1 MSTVDFTNLA
11 PNSESDQDYIPG
23 GNKEEEKE
31 QALPSL
37 RGKVEFKK
45 KHWIER
51 VFSDFRRSWPT
62 LFWNVIVPEA
72 GAIAFDNIS
81 ALVRDSLFGGSSV
94 PSSSRRR
101 KGYYNDMEYS
111 DYYDARN
118 GGKKGQ
124 TKNTNV
130 EKRSY
135 DEFIFTDRLDIE
147 DIIASLKKQAYR
159 EHKVS
164 VADLYSIVKKQLKQA
179 KYPPDII
186 ELLEKPE
193 YTDLSFGWYFE
204 DLQDARVEILGRDR
218 FCLDLPKAVAIK

>member
-11 PNSESDQDYIPG
+11 PAKEDQDYIPG
-23 GNKEEEKE
+23 ENKETEKE
-31 QALPSL
+31 SLPEL

-45 KHWIER
+45 KPWIQR
-51 VFSDFRRSWPT
+51 VFFDFKRSWPT
-62 LFWNVIVPEA
+62 LFWTVIVPEA

-81 ALVRDSLFGGSSV
+81 SLVRDSLFGGTSV

-118 GGKKGQ
+118 GKKSSRD
-124 TKNTNV
+124 V
-130 EKRSY
+130 HIEKRSY

-164 VADLYSIVKKQLKQA
+164 VADLYSIIKKQLKQA
-179 KYPPDII
+179 KYPAEII
-186 ELLEKPE
+186 EMLEKPE

-204 DLQDARVEILGRDR
+204 DLQDARVEVLGRDR